1 LEPGPVSKADLVEK
15 VLSRDVMSNSERM
28 RELLRRT
35 RADFQRD
42 EGDTGSTEVQVAL
55 LTSKITNLA
64 EHMKLHR
71 KDFNT
76 RRGLEGMLSQRR
88 KLLQYLRLSDFD
100 AYTVLLVRLGLKDN
114 YGKQD
119 RLTRLQ
125 QSTAKRVQKKSK
137 KR

>member
-1 LEPGPVSKADLVEK
+1 
-15 VLSRDVMSNSERM
+15 M
-28 RELLRRT
+28 LRKT
-35 RADFQRD
+35 RAEYQRN
-42 EGDTGSTEVQVAL
+42 EGDTGSTEVQAAL

-64 EHMKLHR
+64 EHMKGHR

-88 KLLQYLRLSDFD
+88 KLLQYLRQSDFD

-114 YGKQD
+114 YAKQD

-125 QSTAKRVQKKSK
+125 QSNSK
-137 KR
+137 KILKKGKRR

>member
-1 LEPGPVSKADLVEK
+1 
-15 VLSRDVMSNSERM
+15 MSNSERM